1 MFCTLPSVVTT
12 SLKPVALEVL
22 RAHLQRIVKENQV
35 FRSLYHSHLALLP
48 GSGGYSAELLPES
61 LRRKEEEET
70 EALRRMEETEALR
83 RMEETEALRRMEEAE
98 TTGRTKESRVEEWQ
112 LQLHHLQEQ
121 LQESEENVDA
131 SRERICYLQYSVNRL
146 RKTMSTHSI
155 QPPILMEYDYYRL
168 LQRKELD
175 ELRSL
180 FGKRLLVMAND
191 ERLSSFFCDQAA
203 LPLSLLPSL
212 LRNYAS
218 LAYPLEASGT
228 QKRSTETK
236 GRTLE
241 SPTNPVGEQ
250 PPSVFPFSK
259 CCVDEVLSMC
269 AAVPTVLRLDVF
281 EDYWDSFLCGYSP
294 KQRLYRLLGDGG
306 VVTYFHLK
314 RLVCDYLLMHPKTVQ
329 VIHEMNPHGNACAL
343 DPSGFDNIT
352 HPTSFC
358 RFCSVYVITVAA
370 AILFD
375 LTGCISSVVYPRQ
388 LNESRLVGVYSSFHL
403 VVHSSPVGS
412 EACFA
417 RFPLRAHLFAA
428 DLHSF

>member
-1 MFCTLPSVVTT
+1 
-12 SLKPVALEVL
+12 
-22 RAHLQRIVKENQV
+22 
-35 FRSLYHSHLALLP
+35 
-48 GSGGYSAELLPES
+48 
-61 LRRKEEEET
+61 
-70 EALRRMEETEALR
+70 
-83 RMEETEALRRMEEAE
+83 
-98 TTGRTKESRVEEWQ
+98 
-112 LQLHHLQEQ
+112 
-121 LQESEENVDA
+121 
-131 SRERICYLQYSVNRL
+131 
-146 RKTMSTHSI
+146 
-155 QPPILMEYDYYRL
+155 MEYDYYRL

-180 FGKRLLVMAND
+180 FGKRLLVMADD

-306 VVTYFHLK
+306 VVTYIHLK

-417 RFPLRAHLFAA
+417 RFPLRAHLFTRFESMGLVSG
-428 DLHSF
+428 DCPHSLCVSIQQLMVSMVHPLTPLCLRRAIQLVNELIWSGSGSMKQKWELPQLSQQCTNQSLLSYETYAMFNIVYNVVF

>member
-83 RMEETEALRRMEEAE
+83 RMEEAE
-98 TTGRTKESRVEEWQ
+98 TTGRTKESGVEEWQ

-180 FGKRLLVMAND
+180 FGKRLLVMADD

-228 QKRSTETK
+228 QRRSTETK

-250 PPSVFPFSK
+250 PPSMFPFSK

-306 VVTYFHLK
+306 VVTYIHLK

-417 RFPLRAHLFAA
+417 RFPLCAHLFAA

>member
-1 MFCTLPSVVTT
+1 MSCTLPSFVTT
-12 SLKPVALEVL
+12 SVKPVALEVL
-22 RAHLQRIVKENQV
+22 RAHLQRVVKENQV
-35 FRSLYHSHLALLP
+35 FRSFYHNHLALLP
-48 GSGGYSAELLPES
+48 DSGGYSAELLPES

-70 EALRRMEETEALR
+70 EARRRMEETEAR
-83 RMEETEALRRMEEAE
+83 KRMEETETL
-98 TTGRTKESRVEEWQ
+98 GRIKESGVEKWQ

-121 LQESEENVDA
+121 LQESEESVAA
-131 SRERICYLQYSVNRL
+131 SRERICYLQYTVNRL
-146 RKTMSTHSI
+146 RETMSTHFI
-155 QPPILMEYDYYRL
+155 RPPILTEYDYYRL

-175 ELRSL
+175 GLRSL
-180 FGKRLLVMAND
+180 FGKRLLVMADD
-191 ERLSSFFCDQAA
+191 ERLSSFLCDQAA

-228 QKRSTETK
+228 QKRSTSMK
-236 GRTLE
+236 RQTLE

-250 PPSVFPFSK
+250 PPSVFSFSK
-259 CCVDEVLSMC
+259 CSVDEVLSMC
-269 AAVPTVLRLDVF
+269 AAVPTVLQLDVF
-281 EDYWDSFLCGYSP
+281 KDYWNSFLCGYSP

-306 VVTYFHLK
+306 VVTYIHLK

-329 VIHEMNPHGNACAL
+329 VVHEMNPYGNACAL

-352 HPTSFC
+352 RPTSFC

-388 LNESRLVGVYSSFHL
+388 LNESRLVGVHSSFHL
-403 VVHSSPVGS
+403 VVHSSTVGS
-412 EACFA
+412 EACFT
-417 RFPLRAHLFAA
+417 RFPLRTHLFAA